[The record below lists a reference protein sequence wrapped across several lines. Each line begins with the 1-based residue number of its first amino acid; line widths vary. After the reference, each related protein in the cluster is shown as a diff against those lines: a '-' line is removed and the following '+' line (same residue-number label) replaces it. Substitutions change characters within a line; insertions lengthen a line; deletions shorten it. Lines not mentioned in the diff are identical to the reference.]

1 MSGPQAP
8 EKGAATNNKAVLN
21 QLQHVQAQLKNLQ
34 SGTRLVH
41 RAMGVPPP
49 ILLHPTLCSL
59 RQVARD
65 RVRTRVVRALAARVM
80 ASAAMTDTITPK
92 RSRNG
97 ELVLQR

>member
-49 ILLHPTLCSL
+49 HSPTPYTLFI
-59 RQVARD
+59 
-65 RVRTRVVRALAARVM
+65 
-80 ASAAMTDTITPK
+80 ASGGKGSGKNQGGKSSGGKSHGK
-92 RSRNG
+92 RSYDG
-97 ELVLQR
+97 HYHSQKKQKW